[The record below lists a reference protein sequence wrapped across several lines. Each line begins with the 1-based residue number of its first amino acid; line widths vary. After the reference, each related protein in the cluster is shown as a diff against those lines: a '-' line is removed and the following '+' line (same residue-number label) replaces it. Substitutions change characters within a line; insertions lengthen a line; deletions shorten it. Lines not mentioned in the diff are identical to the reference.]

1 MLERMGVS
9 PEETAYVG
17 DRQLEDVMGSLQ
29 AGMHPIWINRDNQ
42 PLDPNLPTPSHEISS
57 LLELPKLL
65 DNGLET

>member
-17 DRQLEDVMGSLQ
+17 DRQLEDVLGATQ
-29 AGMHPIWINRDNQ
+29 VGMHPVWINRDGR
-42 PLDPNLPTPSHEISS
+42 PLDPKLPVPPHRISS

-65 DNGLET
+65 ENGLAV